1 MKSILYKRILAFF
14 IDFIPLCV
22 VFTLILNFVMEKTE
36 KSLLELTNNGV
47 YYAVLLSVG
56 LLSMLK
62 DIFNGASIGKR
73 IVKIKVVDENNQK
86 PSIGKLILRNLTL
99 VIWPLEFYF
108 LLNNKIKI
116 GDRIT
121 KTQVVEN

>member
-62 DIFNGASIGKR
+62 DIFNGASIGKH
-73 IVKIKVVDENNQK
+73 IVKKITSYRSFLGIFTVFI
-86 PSIGKLILRNLTL
+86 IGFK
-99 VIWPLEFYF
+99 
-108 LLNNKIKI
+108 
-116 GDRIT
+116 D
-121 KTQVVEN
+121 